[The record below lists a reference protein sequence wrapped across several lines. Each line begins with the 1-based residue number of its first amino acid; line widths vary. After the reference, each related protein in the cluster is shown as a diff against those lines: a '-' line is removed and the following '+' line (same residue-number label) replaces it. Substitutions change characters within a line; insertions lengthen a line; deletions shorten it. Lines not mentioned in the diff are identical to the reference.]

1 VCSGGKWW
9 VIGIG
14 GGRGLEGR
22 VNENRMCAGRARNA
36 AIGGFLS
43 VVLELSR
50 AESRV
55 HSCGQMLLVNTQP
68 KRGHTYARVRV
79 RTHTHTHTHPH
90 THTHTHTQLHTHT
103 HTHTD
108 TNTHTQT
115 HTHKHTHTHTH
126 THTRTHTHT
135 HRQNATQPIAAR
147 DERWRGAGAPYAL
160 LPNACAVPF
169 GTIITALVAHFN
181 PLLSPNS
188 LCVQS

>member
-1 VCSGGKWW
+1 

-50 AESRV
+50 AESYV
-55 HSCGQMLLVNTQP
+55 HSCGLMLLDNAQP
-68 KRGHTYARVRV
+68 KWGHTHARVRV
-79 RTHTHTHTHPH
+79 RTHTHTHTHTRTRTPNY
-90 THTHTHTQLHTHT
+90 T
-103 HTHTD
+103 
-108 TNTHTQT
+108 
-115 HTHKHTHTHTH
+115 HTHTHTH
-126 THTRTHTHT
+126 THT
-135 HRQNATQPIAAR
+135 QNATHPIAAR